1 MKSKKVFKRIAK
13 IEALISEVTE
23 RSSQSAPNV
32 RELLRDA
39 KAAVTRAKKA
49 LSLEASSGTAKNPP
63 AKGAKPSAKAKP
75 EPSKPKRKL
84 SAAGRKAIA
93 EAARKRWALI
103 KAGKVPSSFEAG
115 KAEGGVAQS
124 VVQVHDSGPP
134 DSCVLPTYQR
144 CVIMPQCD

>member
-1 MKSKKVFKRIAK
+1 MSEQILALLFAERDRLSRA
-13 IEALISEVTE
+13 IEALGRAMGKRQGRPPET
-23 RSSQSAPNV
+23 RNAP
-32 RELLRDA
+32 
-39 KAAVTRAKKA
+39 AVATRA
-49 LSLEASSGTAKNPP
+49 
-63 AKGAKPSAKAKP
+63 SA
-75 EPSKPKRKL
+75 KPKRKL